1 MIARNQILLPME
13 NSIYKRLFKL
23 VIKYW
28 PFLVVSTLT
37 AFIYVLLN
45 SISIW
50 LTASLINNILSDFTK
65 LVGEQFQF
73 ASSSSLTL
81 NEKLKYWTNGL
92 ILRDTAKDTLQILC
106 VSILIIFILKNVFL
120 YLKNIM
126 LTIVQFRL
134 ITELRNKLY
143 IHFHK
148 LSLSFFN
155 QHKSGELT
163 SIVVN
168 DVANMRQALTT
179 SFQRIFV
186 EPINIIAFSVLLFII
201 SWKLALIAITI
212 IPLAGFVIVN
222 ISRSIRRKS
231 RRTAVKIAGIT
242 NIITETLTSMRVVK
256 AFAMEDYE
264 VGRFTKETKNYY
276 NLIFRRAR
284 LRSLAPPIT
293 EIMGVFIGVALL
305 WVGGTE
311 VLSAQG
317 LTSEDFIRFI
327 LIMFSA
333 LQPIRSLS
341 NVFAEIQVGAASAER
356 VFGILDTEPAILD
369 GDEVIEDVLFNESIT
384 FDHVFFQYDDSDIQV
399 LQDISFSLNKGSV
412 VALVGVSGAGKSTT
426 ADLIPRF
433 FEPTE
438 GAVRLDGVDIRKFQ
452 TRALRQLMGIVTQET
467 ILFNDTISGNIAYGK
482 KDIPIER
489 IRKAA
494 AAANALE
501 FIDKLPEGFDT
512 IIGEKGARLSGGQR
526 QRLAI
531 ARALLKD
538 PPILI
543 LDEATSS
550 LDIESEKK
558 VQEAMDRLMKDRTVL
573 VIAHRLSTIVNVDNI
588 IVLDGGKIIETG
600 THEQLLGQNGI
611 YKNLYNVQFSN

>member
-1 MIARNQILLPME
+1 M
-13 NSIYKRLFKL
+13 S
-23 VIKYW
+23 V
-28 PFLVVSTLT
+28 
-37 AFIYVLLN
+37 
-45 SISIW
+45 W
-50 LTASLINNILSDFTK
+50 LTASLINNILSDFDK
-65 LVGEQFQF
+65 LVNEQTQF
-73 ASSSSLTL
+73 ASSSLLTL

-92 ILRDTAKDTLQILC
+92 ILRETAKETLQVLC
-106 VSILIIFILKNVFL
+106 IIILIIFLLKNVFL
-120 YLKNIM
+120 YLKNIT

-168 DVANMRQALTT
+168 DVANMRQALTIG
-179 SFQRIFV
+179 FQRIFV
-186 EPINIIAFSVLLFII
+186 EPINIIAFTALLFII

-242 NIITETLTSMRVVK
+242 NIITETLTSMRIVK

-264 VGRFTKETKNYY
+264 VDRFSNETRNYY

-293 EIMGVFIGVALL
+293 ETMGVIIGVALL

-311 VLSAQG
+311 VLNAQG

-327 LIMFSA
+327 LIMFSG

-356 VFGILDTEPAILD
+356 VFVILDNPPTIV
-369 GDEVIEDVLFNESIT
+369 DEFDAVIIDTFEDKIQINDVSFKYESDDTVLKN
-384 FDHVFFQYDDSDIQV
+384 
-399 LQDISFSLNKGSV
+399 ISFEIEKGSS
-412 VALVGVSGAGKSTT
+412 VALVGSSGSGKSTL

-433 FEPTE
+433 YDVNQ
-438 GAVRLDGVDIRKFQ
+438 GAIEIDGQDIRHV
-452 TRALRQLMGIVTQET
+452 TLNSLRRLMGIVTQET
-467 ILFNDTISGNIAYGK
+467 ILFDDTIKANIAYGQ
-482 KDIPIER
+482 KDVDDKQVI
-489 IRKAA
+489 AA
-494 AAANALE
+494 ATAANALE
-501 FIDKLPEGFDT
+501 FIEELPEGLDT
-512 IIGEKGARLSGGQR
+512 VIGEKGVKLSGGQR

-531 ARALLKD
+531 ARAIMKN

-543 LDEATSS
+543 LDEATSA
-550 LDIESEKK
+550 LDTESERL
-558 VQEAMDRLMKDRTVL
+558 VQEALGTLMTDRTVL
-573 VIAHRLSTIVNVDNI
+573 VIAHRLSTVTNADKI
-588 IVLDGGKIIETG
+588 IVLEKGQIKEMG
-600 THEQLLGQNGI
+600 THDELIQKNGL
-611 YKNLYNVQFSN
+611 YSNLYNVQFN

>member
-1 MIARNQILLPME
+1 M
-13 NSIYKRLFKL
+13 
-23 VIKYW
+23 
-28 PFLVVSTLT
+28 VVSTLT

-45 SISIW
+45 TISIW
-50 LTASLINNILSDFTK
+50 LTASLINNILSDFNK

-92 ILRDTAKDTLQILC
+92 ILRDTAKETLQVLC
-106 VSILIIFILKNVFL
+106 VSILIIFLLKNVFL
-120 YLKNIM
+120 YLKNIT

-168 DVANMRQALTT
+168 DVANMRQALTIG
-179 SFQRIFV
+179 FQRIFV
-186 EPINIIAFSVLLFII
+186 EPINIIAFTALLFII

-212 IPLAGFVIVN
+212 IPLAGFVIFN

-242 NIITETLTSMRVVK
+242 NILTETLTSMRVVK
-256 AFAMEDYE
+256 AFSMEDYE
-264 VGRFTKETKNYY
+264 VDRFSNETRNYY

-293 EIMGVFIGVALL
+293 ETMGVIIGVALL

-311 VLSAQG
+311 VLNAQG

-327 LIMFSA
+327 LIMFSG

-356 VFGILDTEPAILD
+356 VFVILDNPPTIV
-369 GDEVIEDVLFNESIT
+369 DEFDAVIIDTFEDKIQINDVSFKYESDDTVLKN
-384 FDHVFFQYDDSDIQV
+384 
-399 LQDISFSLNKGSV
+399 ISFEIEKGSA
-412 VALVGVSGAGKSTT
+412 VALVGSSGAGKSTL

-433 FEPTE
+433 YDVNQ
-438 GAVRLDGVDIRKFQ
+438 GAIEIDGQDIRHV
-452 TRALRQLMGIVTQET
+452 TLNSLRRLMGIVTQET
-467 ILFNDTISGNIAYGK
+467 ILFNDTIKANIAYGQ
-482 KDIPIER
+482 KDVDDKQVI
-489 IRKAA
+489 AA
-494 AAANALE
+494 ATAANALE
-501 FIDKLPEGFDT
+501 FIEEFPEGLDT
-512 IIGEKGARLSGGQR
+512 VIGEKGVKLSGGQR

-531 ARALLKD
+531 ARAIMKN

-543 LDEATSS
+543 LDEATSA
-550 LDIESEKK
+550 LDTESERL
-558 VQEAMDRLMKDRTVL
+558 VQEALGTLMTDRTVL
-573 VIAHRLSTIVNVDNI
+573 VIAHRLSTVTNADKI
-588 IVLDGGKIIETG
+588 IVLEKGQIKEMG
-600 THEQLLGQNGI
+600 THDELIQKNGL
-611 YKNLYNVQFSN
+611 YSNLYKVQFN

>member
-1 MIARNQILLPME
+1 M
-13 NSIYKRLFKL
+13 S
-23 VIKYW
+23 V
-28 PFLVVSTLT
+28 
-37 AFIYVLLN
+37 
-45 SISIW
+45 W
-50 LTASLINNILSDFTK
+50 LTASLINNILSDFDK
-65 LVGEQFQF
+65 LVNEQTQF
-73 ASSSSLTL
+73 ASSSLLTL

-92 ILRDTAKDTLQILC
+92 ILRETAKETLQVLC
-106 VSILIIFILKNVFL
+106 IIILIIFLLKNVFL
-120 YLKNIM
+120 YLKNIT

-168 DVANMRQALTT
+168 DVANMRQALTIG
-179 SFQRIFV
+179 FQRIFV
-186 EPINIIAFSVLLFII
+186 EPINIIAFTALLFII

-242 NIITETLTSMRVVK
+242 NIITETLTSMRIVK

-264 VGRFTKETKNYY
+264 VDRFSNETRNYY

-293 EIMGVFIGVALL
+293 ETMGVIIGVALL

-311 VLSAQG
+311 VLNAQG

-327 LIMFSA
+327 LIMFSG

-356 VFGILDTEPAILD
+356 VFVILDNPPTIV
-369 GDEVIEDVLFNESIT
+369 DEFDAVIIDTFEDKIQINDVSFKYESDDTVLKN
-384 FDHVFFQYDDSDIQV
+384 
-399 LQDISFSLNKGSV
+399 ISFEIEKGSS
-412 VALVGVSGAGKSTT
+412 VALVGSSGSGKSTL

-433 FEPTE
+433 YDVNQ
-438 GAVRLDGVDIRKFQ
+438 GAIEIDGQDIRHV
-452 TRALRQLMGIVTQET
+452 TLNSLRRLMGIVTQET
-467 ILFNDTISGNIAYGK
+467 ILFNDTVKANIAYGQ
-482 KDIPIER
+482 KDVDDEQVI
-489 IRKAA
+489 AA
-494 AAANALE
+494 AKAANALE
-501 FIDKLPEGFDT
+501 FIEELPKGLDT
-512 IIGEKGARLSGGQR
+512 VIGEKGVKLSGGQR

-531 ARALLKD
+531 ARAIMKN

-543 LDEATSS
+543 LDEATSA
-550 LDIESEKK
+550 LDTESERL
-558 VQEAMDRLMKDRTVL
+558 VQEALETLMTDRTVL
-573 VIAHRLSTIVNVDNI
+573 VIAHRLSTVTNADKI
-588 IVLDGGKIIETG
+588 IVMEKGLIKEMG
-600 THEQLLGQNGI
+600 THDELIQKNGL
-611 YKNLYNVQFSN
+611 YSNLYNVQFN

>member
-1 MIARNQILLPME
+1 M
-13 NSIYKRLFKL
+13 S
-23 VIKYW
+23 V
-28 PFLVVSTLT
+28 
-37 AFIYVLLN
+37 
-45 SISIW
+45 W
-50 LTASLINNILSDFTK
+50 LTASLINNILSDFDK
-65 LVGEQFQF
+65 LVNEQTQF
-73 ASSSSLTL
+73 ASSSLLTL

-92 ILRDTAKDTLQILC
+92 ILRETAKETLQVLC
-106 VSILIIFILKNVFL
+106 VSILIIFLLKNVFL
-120 YLKNIM
+120 YLKNIT

-168 DVANMRQALTT
+168 DVANMRQALTIG
-179 SFQRIFV
+179 FQRIFV
-186 EPINIIAFSVLLFII
+186 EPINIIAFTALLFII

-242 NIITETLTSMRVVK
+242 NIITETLTSMRIVK

-264 VGRFTKETKNYY
+264 VDRFSNETRNYY

-293 EIMGVFIGVALL
+293 ETMGVIIGVALL

-311 VLSAQG
+311 VLNAQG

-327 LIMFSA
+327 LIMFSG

-356 VFGILDTEPAILD
+356 VFVILDNPPTIV
-369 GDEVIEDVLFNESIT
+369 DEFDAVIIDTFEDKIQINDVSFKYESDDTVLKN
-384 FDHVFFQYDDSDIQV
+384 
-399 LQDISFSLNKGSV
+399 ISFEIEKGSS
-412 VALVGVSGAGKSTT
+412 VALVGSSGSGKSTL

-433 FEPTE
+433 YDVNQ
-438 GAVRLDGVDIRKFQ
+438 GAIEIDGQDIRHV
-452 TRALRQLMGIVTQET
+452 TLNSLRRLMGIVTQET
-467 ILFNDTISGNIAYGK
+467 ILFNDTIKANIAYGQ
-482 KDIPIER
+482 KDVDDKQVI
-489 IRKAA
+489 AA
-494 AAANALE
+494 ATAANALE
-501 FIDKLPEGFDT
+501 FIEELPEGLDT
-512 IIGEKGARLSGGQR
+512 VIGEKGVKLSGGQR

-531 ARALLKD
+531 ARAIMKN

-543 LDEATSS
+543 LDEATSA
-550 LDIESEKK
+550 LDTESERL
-558 VQEAMDRLMKDRTVL
+558 VQEALGTLMTDRTVL
-573 VIAHRLSTIVNVDNI
+573 VIAHRLSTVTNADKI
-588 IVLDGGKIIETG
+588 IVLEKGQIKEMG
-600 THEQLLGQNGI
+600 THDELIQKNGL
-611 YKNLYNVQFSN
+611 YSNLYNVQFN